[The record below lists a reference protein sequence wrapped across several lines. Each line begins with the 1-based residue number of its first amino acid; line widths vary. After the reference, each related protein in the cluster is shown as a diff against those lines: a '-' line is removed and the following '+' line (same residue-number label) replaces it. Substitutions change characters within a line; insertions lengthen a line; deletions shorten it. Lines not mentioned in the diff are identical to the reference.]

1 LVSSNLKKQ
10 FEAATK
16 ALVKPLS
23 KIGLTPNHIT
33 ILGVLVALI
42 TAWFYIKYVKN
53 PIMLIYA
60 GLTILLS
67 GLLDAIDGVLART
80 TNKVSRFGG
89 FFDSVSDR
97 YSDLITISGI
107 IISGLSDPLT
117 GLAALIGTV
126 MVSYTRA
133 RAEAEGV
140 NMTGVGFAERAERMI
155 FLAACSIASY
165 FWLDA
170 LKWGLLLLA
179 IITHITIIQRA
190 IYFKKEA
197 EKV

>member
-10 FEAATK
+10 FESAIK
-16 ALVKPLS
+16 ALVKPIS
-23 KIGLTPNHIT
+23 KVGLTPNHIT
-33 ILGVLVALI
+33 IFGVI
-42 TAWFYIKYVKN
+42 TALFAAWLIVKHVKN
-53 PIMLIYA
+53 PVMLVYA
-60 GLTILLS
+60 GLMILLS
-67 GLLDAIDGVLART
+67 GLLDTIDGLLART

-97 YSDLITISGI
+97 YSDFIIISGI
-107 IISGLSDPLT
+107 IMGGLSGLLT
-117 GLAALIGTV
+117 GLAAIIGTL

-140 NMTGVGFAERAERMI
+140 NMAGVGFAERAERMI

-170 LKWGLLLLA
+170 LKWGILILA
-179 IITHITIIQRA
+179 IVTHITIIQRA